1 MKSLL
6 INSAFRAHRNL
17 FAMRAIIPLAIIV
30 TLVLVALL
38 LPGTALAGAGG
49 ASSRCGANC

>member
-6 INSAFRAHRNL
+6 INSAFRVHRNL